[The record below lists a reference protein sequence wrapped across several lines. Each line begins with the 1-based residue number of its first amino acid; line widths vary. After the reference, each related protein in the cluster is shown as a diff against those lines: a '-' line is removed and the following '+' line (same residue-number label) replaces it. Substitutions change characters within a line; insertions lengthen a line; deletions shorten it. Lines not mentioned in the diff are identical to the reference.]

1 MRTALAIAK
10 KELAIYFTTPWA
22 YVVFTVMTLVAAF
35 FFVGMLQTFVQVQE
49 IARAYSW
56 ARMPPAYNDYKN
68 LTDGV
73 VVPLWGVMLIITVI
87 LTPPLAMGLFA
98 REKRQRTF
106 ELLMTAPVRP
116 WEIVA
121 GKYLG
126 GLGVVL
132 ATLGTTI
139 VFPLILAAFG
149 ASESGQA
156 LEWQTVLAGY
166 GGLLLLGAL
175 SVSVT
180 MLVSAFT
187 ESEMLA
193 LVISVIVMLC
203 WLLLRGLVQSSDEP
217 LRSIVTQLSLDAH
230 LQGMLRGLVE
240 LKGLVFFLSA
250 IAFCLMAT
258 HRKVES
264 ERWA

>member
-1 MRTALAIAK
+1 MRNALAIAK
-10 KELAIYFTTPWA
+10 KELGIYFTTPWA
-22 YVVFTVMTLVAAF
+22 YVVFMAMVLVTGAF
-35 FFVGMLQTFVQVQE
+35 FMSSLKQFVQVQE
-49 IARAYSW
+49 FARTYSW
-56 ARMPPAYNDYKN
+56 ARLPAYLGEYKN

-73 VVPLWGVMLIITVI
+73 VVPLWSVMLIITVI
-87 LTPPLAMGLFA
+87 LCPPLAMGLFA

-126 GLGVVL
+126 GLGMVL
-132 ATLGTTI
+132 ATLGITI

-156 LEWQTVLAGY
+156 LEWQTVIAGY
-166 GGLLLLGAL
+166 AGLLLLGAL
-175 SVSVT
+175 SAAVT
-180 MLVSAFT
+180 MLVSSFT

-203 WLLLRGLVQSSDEP
+203 WLLLRNLVQPSDEP
-217 LRSIVTQLSLDAH
+217 WRGIVTQLSLDAH

-240 LKGLVFFLSA
+240 VKALVFFASA
-250 IAFCLMAT
+250 IAFCLLAT